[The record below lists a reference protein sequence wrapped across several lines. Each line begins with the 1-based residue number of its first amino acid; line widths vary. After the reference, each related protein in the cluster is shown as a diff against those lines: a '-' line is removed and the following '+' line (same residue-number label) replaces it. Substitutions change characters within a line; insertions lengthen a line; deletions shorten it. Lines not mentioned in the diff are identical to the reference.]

1 MRDDKLIKR
10 TVKYRQ
16 NKIKKVVVAT
26 AIKGSVTHRKQID
39 IIKLFGT
46 IDFVDDYDY
55 KSVRQ

>member
-10 TVKYRQ
+10 VAKYRQ
-16 NKIKKVVVAT
+16 NKIKKAVVVT
-26 AIKGSVTHRKQID
+26 AIKGSVSHRKQMD

-55 KSVRQ
+55 KSARQ